1 LEVKVVESPEVN
13 FNEEFTL
20 MKGKSVDVENS
31 GLKIRF
37 DYSSHKHLANGG
49 GAVGFFHL
57 TTTLNKKE
65 EQNRYQVKKDGTAEF
80 TIGSYNCNLIKTQYD
95 QSVTLVVK
103 QKKSDETPA
112 GEC

>member
-1 LEVKVVESPEVN
+1 
-13 FNEEFTL
+13 
-20 MKGKSVDVENS
+20 MKGKSVDVKNS

-37 DYSSHKHLANGG
+37 DCSSHKHLANGG

-103 QKKSDETPA
+103 QKKCDETPA